1 MSLGD
6 DDRDDDGRDG
16 EEGVDA
22 PAPDEDDPDA
32 STLVRGTDVHVQSA
46 AAAFRGFVRN
56 FVSVEDSERA
66 VRTAEHRGAAGGEDT

>member
-32 STLVRGTDVHVQSA
+32 STLVRGMDSHVQSA
-46 AAAFRGFVRN
+46 AAAFRDFVRN
-56 FVSVEDSERA
+56 FSVEDSERV
-66 VRTAEHRGAAGGEDT
+66 VRR